1 MTALKAWV
9 AALWV
14 LAVLPAW
21 PALAR
26 TAQKT
31 HKAHATRSHG
41 CCRAPAGTAVQIEL
55 AQPVSTQ
62 RQKTGDTFAL
72 RLAAPLIVGDH
83 ILLRQGTPGDGYVVE
98 ASKPGL
104 GGKAAKLVLAA
115 RDLEVDHRRV
125 PLEGL
130 QLAKAGR
137 SNGVAASAVG
147 LTGIVFAP
155 LGFIGLA
162 VHGGNVD
169 FPAGESATARLAS
182 DVVLPSLGPAPP
194 GAAAKQEAAAGRDEE
209 IHGVIEVP
217 PPPPGKGEVVF
228 FRKKSVLALGQWF
241 KVRENGKA
249 ICKLTDGAYCIHVT
263 DPGTHTYTAKFEPEF
278 KDQLTLQV
286 APREAY
292 YVEGTTTKALLLGA
306 ADLYP
311 SDRGTFDEASKHLKP
326 APPVAA
332 NGADDGPDTKADDS
346 KAGDSKAGDSKPTD
360 SKTGDQSPKPQNGR

>member
-1 MTALKAWV
+1 MTGLKAWV
-9 AALWV
+9 AVLGVVTALV
-14 LAVLPAW
+14 AE

-26 TAQKT
+26 TAHST
-31 HKAHATRSHG
+31 HRTHATQSRA
-41 CCRAPAGTAVQIEL
+41 CCRAPAGTPVQIEL
-55 AQPVSTQ
+55 AEPVSTQ
-62 RQKTGDTFAL
+62 HQKTGDTFAL
-72 RLAAPLIVGDH
+72 RLAAPLIVNDR
-83 ILLRQGTPGDGYVVE
+83 ILLREGTPGVGDVVE

-104 GGKAAKLVLAA
+104 GGKAAKLVLGA
-115 RDLEVDHRRV
+115 RYLEIGHQRV

-130 QLAKAGR
+130 QLARAGR
-137 SNGVAASAVG
+137 RNGTAASAVG

-182 DVVLPSLGPAPP
+182 DVVLPSQGPAPP
-194 GAAAKQEAAAGRDEE
+194 GAAAKQEAAADKDEE
-209 IHGVIEVP
+209 VHGAIEVP
-217 PPPPGKGEVVF
+217 PPPPGKGQVVF

-249 ICKLTDGAYCIHVT
+249 ICKLTDGAYCVYVT
-263 DPGTHTYTAKFEPEF
+263 DPGTHVYTAKFEPEF

-286 APREAY
+286 APRETY

-311 SDRGTFDEASKHLKP
+311 SNRETFDDASKHLKP

-346 KAGDSKAGDSKPTD
+346 KAGDQKP
-360 SKTGDQSPKPQNGR
+360 